1 MKTDKYKENDNI
13 TKKNKSNIGMSGLR
27 SDQNIKLRMLTHR
40 LPQQEDGLG
49 LVVGP
54 QAVVARPSAARID
67 GDKRGGKKVGQI

>member
-1 MKTDKYKENDNI
+1 
-13 TKKNKSNIGMSGLR
+13 MSGLR

-67 GDKRGGKKVGQI
+67 GDKRGGKKGRADMREIFGNEEKWQSLYW